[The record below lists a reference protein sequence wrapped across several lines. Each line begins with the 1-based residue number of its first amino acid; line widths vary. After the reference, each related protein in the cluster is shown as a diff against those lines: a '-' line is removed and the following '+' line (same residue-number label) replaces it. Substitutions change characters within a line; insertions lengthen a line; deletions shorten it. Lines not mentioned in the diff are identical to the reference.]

1 MAENHLSKNDTIQEP
16 INKDLTS
23 IQVRTGHDNPGIC
36 RPSCFVLAALVIIV
50 VTVVATV
57 ATVVPLS
64 LNRSQPTTTVSGTT
78 QVMKTTTVSGTTQA
92 PIGICKCLFH
102 KNMSGLFHKSV

>member
-1 MAENHLSKNDTIQEP
+1 MAENHLSKNDTIHEP
-16 INKDLTS
+16 INNDLTS

-36 RPSCFVLAALVIIV
+36 RPRCFVLAALVIIV
-50 VTVVATV
+50 VTTVVATV

-64 LNRSQPTTTVSGTT
+64 LNRSQPTTTVSGTK
-78 QVMKTTTVSGTTQA
+78 KT

-102 KNMSGLFHKSV
+102 KNMSGCVSLKFLSESPS